1 MDPVNFLTPIN
12 HFYESSF
19 ETASE
24 KTMKKFAITDIHG
37 CLNTFQNLLDKIAYS
52 FGDELYLLGDFV
64 DRGPDSKG
72 VIDYILDLQRRGYKV
87 FCLRGNHD
95 QMMLDALKGEEQNSL
110 WMINGAKSTLK
121 SFGVKRVEDI
131 PELYFD
137 FIRDLPYT
145 LETGPYILVHAG
157 FDFNKA
163 DPYENREAMLWI
175 RNWYTLTN
183 YDWLGD
189 RFILHGHTPLFRNE
203 IENLHGAMDRLRFL
217 GLDNG
222 CVYNSTSDRQRGFGS
237 LCAFNL
243 DDRSLTF
250 LDNIETEENPQGPK
264 SRFSAIKAMFSF

>member
-1 MDPVNFLTPIN
+1 MRKL
-12 HFYESSF
+12 
-19 ETASE
+19 
-24 KTMKKFAITDIHG
+24 AITDIHG
-37 CLNTFQNLLDKIAYS
+37 CLNTFQSLLDKIAFS

-72 VIDYILDLQRRGYKV
+72 VIDYIMELQRRGYKV

-95 QMMLDALKGEEQNSL
+95 QMMLDALNGDEQNSL
-110 WMINGAKSTLK
+110 WMNNGAKSTLK

-137 FIRDLPYT
+137 FIRNLPYT
-145 LETGPYILVHAG
+145 LETDSYILVHAG
-157 FDFNKA
+157 LDFSNE
-163 DPYENREAMLWI
+163 DPYENRQAMLWI
-175 RNWYTLTN
+175 RNWYLLTN

-189 RFILHGHTPLFRNE
+189 RVILHGHTPQYRPE
-203 IENLHGAMDRLRFL
+203 IEKQLKTLDKQRIL

-222 CVYNSTSDRQRGFGS
+222 CVYNSSSNRRDGFGS

-250 LDNIETEENPQGPK
+250 VDNIETEVNPQGPR
-264 SRFSAIKAMFSF
+264 SRLAAIRAMFSL